1 MEHVSAK
8 TCDCTNIFKSC
19 ILRTLK
25 GYLLDVNLPLVVC
38 YKTFFVLP
46 TSYGDKWQ
54 NMKSLISQF
63 SLTNFDA

>member
-1 MEHVSAK
+1 MSVPRPVIAP
-8 TCDCTNIFKSC
+8 IFLNLVF
-19 ILRTLK
+19 LRTLK

-63 SLTNFDA
+63 SITNFDA